1 MLQESKLNKLGIT
14 SNNSFNGKSDSVNMT
29 MKEVSKFW
37 VSISKYLKF
46 VVLIE
51 ILLILGFG
59 YLLLIGPQLNKLSDL
74 NSNLKNKKDQLKI
87 LEDYQNQT
95 KNLENSYAKIKNAKI
110 SELGDLKNILP
121 QEKDLPEL
129 IAQVEA
135 LTLYQGLI
143 LGNITINNSGTS
155 QTEKQNKQNTEE
167 QKSIE
172 NELIKEI
179 EVSVT
184 ILGGDG
190 TYEKVKKL
198 LDAMENH
205 IRLIDITS
213 FAFDEKMTSY
223 SIIFKTY
230 FLKNDEK

>member
-14 SNNSFNGKSDSVNMT
+14 SNNSLNTKSDSVNVT

-37 VSISKYLKF
+37 ISISKYLKF
-46 VVLIE
+46 VVLIA

-74 NSNLKNKKDQLKI
+74 NSNLKNKKEQLQI
-87 LEDYQNQT
+87 LEDYQKQT
-95 KNLENSYAKIKNAKI
+95 KGLENSYAKIKNAKI

-143 LGNITINNSGTS
+143 LGNITINNSGAP
-155 QTEKQNKQNTEE
+155 QVQKQNTQNFEE

-184 ILGGDG
+184 ILGEDG

-230 FLKNDEK
+230 YLKNDEK